1 MEHPQRNDP
10 MQKSPQLIS
19 ENTENSIF
27 ISRGKFLRQIVADVG
42 TVDRQVLLILY
53 PDNKMKREYHLFSIT
68 QLYLTSV
75 IEYNTT
81 L

>member
-19 ENTENSIF
+19 ENTEISIF

-53 PDNKMKREYHLFSIT
+53 PDN
-68 QLYLTSV
+68 
-75 IEYNTT
+75 
-81 L
+81 